1 MELKEILKQK
11 RKQIGWTQEKLAE
24 ELLVTSKTI
33 SNWETGKTFPDI
45 ESLIRISKLY
55 HLSLDNLL
63 TEGSDVVKDIE
74 RKTRLNSLKKFMW
87 FPSILNIIL
96 IMIVSQQGIFG
107 KLSTVTTVLLL
118 VSIALNVVILSFFTR
133 EVRQEEQSS
142 GISIH
147 PNKDTQ
153 GLLLFVVLFLGAVI
167 WGYLTKH

>member
-1 MELKEILKQK
+1 MELKEILKDK

-24 ELLVTSKTI
+24 ELLVTSKTV

-74 RKTRLNSLKKFMW
+74 RKTRLNTLRRFMW
-87 FPSILNIIL
+87 LNIIL
-96 IMIVSQQGIFG
+96 IMIVSQQRIFG
-107 KLSTVTTVLLL
+107 KLSNVTTVLLL
-118 VSIALNVVILSFFTR
+118 VSIALNVGVLNFFNR
-133 EVRQEEQSS
+133 EVKQEEQIS

-147 PNKDTQ
+147 PNKRTQ
-153 GLLLFVVLFLGAVI
+153 GLLLFVVLFLGAII
-167 WGYLTKH
+167 WGYLMKH

>member
-1 MELKEILKQK
+1 MELKEILREK
-11 RKQIGWTQEKLAE
+11 RKQNSWTQEELAE
-24 ELLVTSKTI
+24 KLTVTSKTI

-74 RKTRLNSLKKFMW
+74 RKTRLNTLKKFMW

-118 VSIALNVVILSFFTR
+118 VSIALNVVILSFFNR
-133 EVRQEEQSS
+133 EVRQEERVSE
-142 GISIH
+142 ISIH
-147 PNKDTQ
+147 PSKRTQ
-153 GLLLFVVLFLGAVI
+153 GLLLFVVLFLGAMI
-167 WGYLTKH
+167 WGYLMKH

>member
-1 MELKEILKQK
+1 MELKGILKDK

-24 ELLVTSKTI
+24 ELLVTSKTV

-45 ESLIRISKLY
+45 ESLIRIAKLY

-74 RKTRLNSLKKFMW
+74 RKTRLNTLKKFMW
-87 FPSILNIIL
+87 FPSVLNIIL

-107 KLSTVTTVLLL
+107 KLPTITTILLL
-118 VSIALNVVILSFFTR
+118 VSIALNVIILSFFNR
-133 EVRQEEQSS
+133 EVKQEEQLS

-147 PNKDTQ
+147 PSKRTQ
-153 GLLLFVVLFLGAVI
+153 GFLLFVVLFLGAMLF
-167 WGYLTKH
+167 GYLTKH